1 MGSSRVPLPPRS
13 NLPQR
18 PSATRPAASRPSMN
32 RPVAPAERWFGL
44 KQQIH
49 RRLLT
54 SLTPDQLRTLNK
66 DGVREQVGN
75 VVERIVREQKIPM
88 TVVDREKLIED
99 VLDEVFGL
107 GPLEPL
113 LKDPTI

>member
-1 MGSSRVPLPPRS
+1 MAASRGSVPPR
-13 NLPQR
+13 LPVPPR
-18 PSATRPAASRPSMN
+18 PSAARPPASRPSSAP
-32 RPVAPAERWFGL
+32 RPAAPTERWFGL

-49 RRLLT
+49 TRLLT
-54 SLTPDQLRTLNK
+54 QLTPDQLRTLNK

-75 VVERIVREQKIPM
+75 VVERMAGEERIPM
-88 TVVDREKLIED
+88 PTADREKLIED

-113 LKDPTI
+113 LKDPT